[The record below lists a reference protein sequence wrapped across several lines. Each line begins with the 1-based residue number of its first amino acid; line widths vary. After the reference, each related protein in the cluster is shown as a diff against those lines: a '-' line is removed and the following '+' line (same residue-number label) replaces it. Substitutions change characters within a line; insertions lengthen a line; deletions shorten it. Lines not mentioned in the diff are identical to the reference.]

1 MRNGMNV
8 FPLLCR
14 SSYGLSLLISNKE
27 HKSHVA
33 VFSVLLSFPIC
44 KILSIIPNHGLWT
57 RQRFILIII
66 SYMASCPGEGGRI
79 WKSQRFPE
87 IRVRAG
93 LLLNLIHY
101 DEGFACI
108 SWPGRLQQPK
118 HMQFGSKMIWACE
131 RGTASLQILF
141 VLIPLS
147 AYSFFLSEM
156 WYLMHIWIQ

>member
-1 MRNGMNV
+1 MRNEM
-8 FPLLCR
+8 LLCR
-14 SSYGLSLLISNKE
+14 SSRGLSLLISNKK
-27 HKSHVA
+27 HKSHV
-33 VFSVLLSFPIC
+33 VDFSLLLFLPAC

-57 RQRFILIII
+57 RQHFILIKI
-66 SYMASCPGEGGRI
+66 SYIASCPRKKTHLKI
-79 WKSQRFPE
+79 PE

-108 SWPGRLQQPK
+108 SRPGRLP

-131 RGTASLQILF
+131 RGTAALQILF

-156 WYLMHIWIQ
+156 WYLTHI

>member
-33 VFSVLLSFPIC
+33 VFSVLLSFPVC

-66 SYMASCPGEGGRI
+66 SYMASCPGGGVAFENPKDFQRLGSGRGCCSI
-79 WKSQRFPE
+79 WFITMKALHVLAGQGGCSSRSTCNLGQRWYERVSVAQPLYKSCLFWFHYLP
-87 IRVRAG
+87 
-93 LLLNLIHY
+93 IH
-101 DEGFACI
+101 
-108 SWPGRLQQPK
+108 
-118 HMQFGSKMIWACE
+118 
-131 RGTASLQILF
+131 
-141 VLIPLS
+141 
-147 AYSFFLSEM
+147 SF
-156 WYLMHIWIQ
+156 